1 MKDKKI
7 IYFSAFLAVLIVIA
21 IILLILN
28 LILTGSFI
36 IKIDSASTAL
46 TLMFSIIV
54 VVIAIGIVQM
64 EHHKQIAILRS
75 VEVNKVVSVDDL
87 ENLNLDLYS
96 SVIDKLSENQWYEI
110 CGKYYEL
117 KQQEQKNKQS
127 QQKQEYIDKQN
138 DEITKLKDTI
148 LEKLK

>member
-1 MKDKKI
+1 MKNKKI

-21 IILLILN
+21 IILLTLN
-28 LILTGSFI
+28 VILTGSFV

-46 TLMFSIIV
+46 TLMFSVIV
-54 VVIAIGIVQM
+54 VVMAIGIVRV

-87 ENLNLDLYS
+87 EDLNLDLYS

-110 CGKYYEL
+110 CGKYDRLCNDL
-117 KQQEQKNKQS
+117 KQKAQEDIDKH
-127 QQKQEYIDKQN
+127 IDKQN

>member
-1 MKDKKI
+1 MKNKKI

-21 IILLILN
+21 IILLTLN
-28 LILTGSFI
+28 FILTGSFV

-46 TLMFSIIV
+46 TLMFSVIV

-64 EHHKQIAILRS
+64 ERCKQIAILRS

-87 ENLNLDLYS
+87 RDLNLDLYS

-110 CGKYYEL
+110 CEKYNEL

-127 QQKQEYIDKQN
+127 QEDIKQN
-138 DEITKLKDTI
+138 DEITKLKDSI

>member
-7 IYFSAFLAVLIVIA
+7 IYFSAFLATLIIIA
-21 IILLILN
+21 IIFLALN
-28 LILTGSFI
+28 FIFTGSFI
-36 IKIDSASTAL
+36 TKINPVAFFL

-54 VVIAIGIVQM
+54 IAIAFYVISI
-64 EHHKQIAILRS
+64 EHYKQIAILRS

-87 ENLNLDLYS
+87 RDLNLDLYS

-110 CGKYYEL
+110 CKKYDEL
-117 KQQEQKNKQS
+117 KQQEQKNKYS
-127 QQKQEYIDKQN
+127 QEDIKQN
-138 DEITKLKDTI
+138 DEITKLKDSI